1 MCVTTATLIEVA
13 MVNKPT
19 VIRQAGR
26 NPIMNYGMDFDW
38 THSSHFI
45 TACREF
51 LHCMLSTF
59 PGFAS
64 HDWHRVE
71 RSKVTC
77 ILSANGWHSTFIEE
91 SILKWYGS
99 KYNVK
104 KDQGCLKLESNLR
117 QACWPNTPFWA

>member
-1 MCVTTATLIEVA
+1 MCVTTATLIEFA

-51 LHCMLSTF
+51 FHRILSTF

-77 ILSANGWHSTFIEE
+77 ILISQWLAQYF
-91 SILKWYGS
+91 
-99 KYNVK
+99 
-104 KDQGCLKLESNLR
+104 R
-117 QACWPNTPFWA
+117 